1 MRLVVILQ
9 MAIFGLLW
17 TAAVDARTFKISTL
31 AQEGTAWM
39 NIMKGAGSKIRADTD
54 GRVKFKFYG
63 GGVMGND
70 AQVLRKIRAGQL
82 QGAALGTGALVRF
95 YTDLELYNLPMVFR
109 NYGEVDYIRT
119 RFDKRIQAGLEQA
132 GFVSFGFAEG
142 GFAYAMTKKSAST
155 VEAIRKQ
162 KVWTPT
168 DDAGALRAMQAFGIS
183 PIPLGLAD
191 VLLAL
196 QADTVN
202 AVAGPAHA
210 ALALQWHTQV
220 KYLIN
225 LPLLY
230 TYATLAVDKKPFNT
244 MEAADQVLV
253 RQHMSTAFQEIDRIN
268 RQDQEAALAALK
280 NQGIEFIS
288 PNPEATALWQTLA
301 QKAVMLNVDAGLV
314 DPVLYGEMQTQLLLY
329 RQNSQ

>member
-1 MRLVVILQ
+1 MRLFVLVQ

-17 TAAVDARTFKISTL
+17 AATADARTFKISTL
-31 AQEGTAWM
+31 AQEGTTWM
-39 NIMKGAGSKIRADTD
+39 NIMKGAGSKIKADTD
-54 GRVKFKFYG
+54 GRVRFKFYG

-70 AQVLRKIRAGQL
+70 TQVLRKIRAGQL

-95 YTDLELYNLPMVFR
+95 YTDLELYNLPMIFR
-109 NYGEVDYIRT
+109 NYGEVDYIRS
-119 RFDKRIQAGLEQA
+119 RFDQRIQAGLEQA

-142 GFAYAMTKKSAST
+142 GFAYAMTKKPAST
-155 VEAIRKQ
+155 VDAIRKQ

-168 DDAGALRAMQAFGIS
+168 NDAGALRAMQAFGIS

-196 QADTVN
+196 QAGTVN

-230 TYATLAVDKKPFNT
+230 TYATLAVDKKKFNT
-244 MEAADQVLV
+244 IEPADQALV
-253 RQHMSTAFQEIDRIN
+253 RQHMIAAFQEIDRLN

-288 PNPEATALWQTLA
+288 PSPEATSLWRSLA
-301 QKAVMLNVDAGLV
+301 QKAAMINVDAGLV
-314 DPVLYGEMQTQLLLY
+314 DPVLYDEMQEQLLLY
-329 RQNSQ
+329 RHNGQ